1 MNNIIQHFH
10 EKITSEL
17 GKEVENIFLNGE
29 GDITKIINLVK
40 ENLDE
45 LGCKILKAVLEDLDQ
60 MIKESAE
67 RKKNWVVQQSEMK
80 KTLITVFGEVQ
91 YFRVYYKSKGD
102 QGFTY
107 LVDDIVGIERYQRLD
122 EGLTAK
128 MVALT
133 SDFSYQKSVELA
145 VSGVKLSR
153 QTAKNKIRQVGEID
167 NSELDEEVEEKRKVK
182 RLYVEADEDHI
193 ALQHGKK
200 KTITRLVYVHEG
212 VEKVSKTRNKLKS
225 PKYFSGLYKNRVEDL
240 WLEVIDYIY
249 DNYELDE
256 IETIYLAGDGA
267 EWIKA
272 GLHWLPKVKYILD
285 RYHLNKYVTKATG
298 HRPKMRFKLWEAL
311 NECDLEQVEEVFA
324 AIIEDAE
331 KETKLNTVK
340 KSRHYILS
348 NWSGI
353 VRYREDPNAMG
364 CSAEGHVSHILAHRM
379 SSRPMGWSI
388 PGAEQ
393 MSRLRAFKFNGGT
406 AANICKLL
414 KRNKKEKV
422 IELQTQ
428 KMIKRKT
435 GRSLYAEPKEVMPAI
450 KRGLVDGTYRAVK
463 AYAF

>member
-17 GKEVENIFLNGE
+17 GKEIENIFLNSK
-29 GDITKIINLVK
+29 GDITNIINLVK

-45 LGCKILKAVLEDLDQ
+45 LGCKILKSVLEDLDK

-67 RKKNWVVQQSEMK
+67 RKKKWVVQEKEMK

-102 QGFTY
+102 KGFTY
-107 LVDDIVGIERYQRLD
+107 LLDDVVGIERYQRLD

-212 VEKVSKTRNKLKS
+212 VEKVSKTRNKLKN

-240 WLEVIDYIY
+240 WLEIIDYIY

-267 EWIKA
+267 EWIKE

-285 RYHLNKYVTKATG
+285 RYHLNKYVSKATG
-298 HRPKMRFKLWEAL
+298 HRPKMGFKLWEAL

-324 AIIEDAE
+324 AIIEDTE

-406 AANICKLL
+406 AADICRLL